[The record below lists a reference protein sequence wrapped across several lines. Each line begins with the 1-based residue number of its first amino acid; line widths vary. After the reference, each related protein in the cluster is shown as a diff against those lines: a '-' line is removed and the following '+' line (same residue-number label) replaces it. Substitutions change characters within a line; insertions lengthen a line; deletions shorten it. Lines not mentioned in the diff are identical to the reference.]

1 VLGFS
6 AGGHLVTDISS
17 HFDKGLYPA
26 VDAADKESCRPD
38 FAVALYPGH
47 LWIGSEKFEL
57 NPDVPVTRQ
66 TPPTFLLQAEVYGS
80 QLENIVRRAYP
91 VIFGRSMNFALPPT
105 AEGPS
110 IEANINGTPIVF
122 PLGPTSKLSWAN
134 CQVRVEKNQAKVY
147 RCELK
152 VGYEFR

>member
-1 VLGFS
+1 VRNWS
-6 AGGHLVTDISS
+6 DT
-17 HFDKGLYPA
+17 
-26 VDAADKESCRPD
+26 
-38 FAVALYPGH
+38 
-47 LWIGSEKFEL
+47 
-57 NPDVPVTRQ
+57 T
-66 TPPTFLLQAEVYGS
+66 TFLLQAEVYGS

-105 AEGPS
+105 AQGPS

-152 VGYEFR
+152 VGYEFHM